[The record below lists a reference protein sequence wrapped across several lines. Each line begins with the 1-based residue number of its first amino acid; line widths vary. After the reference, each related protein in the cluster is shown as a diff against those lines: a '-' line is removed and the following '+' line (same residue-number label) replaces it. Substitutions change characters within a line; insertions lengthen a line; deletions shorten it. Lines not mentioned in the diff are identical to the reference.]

1 MHPTI
6 AEDPPLTNPLDAGHF
21 DANRHTASLLDMDH
35 RNGALLDAVLRDADP
50 HGICCRNT
58 DLHTD
63 SLHGAD
69 LRNPDRRNAGHHN
82 AESSEFLLEG
92 ISSEGS
98 NQARETDV
106 GDFEASMTGEESRS
120 AREKRSLV
128 KMKPAD
134 AECFARPQSERNR
147 CWAQWLLPT
156 GQRRSHGLSCVE
168 LACSTP

>member
-1 MHPTI
+1 MRPTI
-6 AEDPPLTNPLDAGHF
+6 AEDPPLADPLDAGRF
-21 DANRHTASLLDMDH
+21 NTDCHTVSLLNTDRH
-35 RNGALLDAVLRDADP
+35 NGALLDAVLCDADP
-50 HGICCRNT
+50 HGICHRNT

-63 SLHGAD
+63 GLRGTD
-69 LRNPDRRNAGHHN
+69 LRNADRRNTSHHN

-106 GDFEASMTGEESRS
+106 GDFEASTTGEESHS
-120 AREKRSLV
+120 VHEKRSLV

-134 AECFARPQSERNR
+134 AECFARPQSERNQ

-156 GQRRSHGLSCVE
+156 GQRRSRKLSCVE
-168 LACSTP
+168 LAGSTP